1 MANKRKPSRPPIAQR
16 VALAEARAE
25 LAELALREER
35 KLLAEARLAFR
46 SDDGKPS
53 ASERARRMAKAL
65 GEIREDGRP
74 RRRLDHEKAARAYA
88 HLRSGLK
95 LLGRDLELH
104 RDLSRGQGFA
114 GTADALSRAELS
126 GANMVE
132 VTDAPPPPAAALR
145 LVAKWYGYSTV
156 ASCLRS
162 LQSVRKRWREKA
174 KRLDNDLLRE
184 ICDLLADL
192 PETRIVESPR
202 PRAKK

>member
-126 GANMVE
+126 GATRGAEEEAAGILGAVE
-132 VTDAPPPPAAALR
+132 RLYELARVSEGGMTEMTLGVGQIAEAVRSINELSGRNKDSIEALLGQAASIKTEAD
-145 LVAKWYGYSTV
+145 G
-156 ASCLRS
+156 
-162 LQSVRKRWREKA
+162 KA
-174 KRLDNDLLRE
+174 
-184 ICDLLADL
+184 
-192 PETRIVESPR
+192 
-202 PRAKK
+202 